1 MIRHYFKLAKKVLIK
16 NKYYTVINV
25 FGLVCGM
32 LSVLIIA
39 KYIGGSLYVD
49 NFHVKK
55 DRIYT
60 IAQEESSENNASI
73 KGETTYW
80 GLGEIVNQYPE
91 VLSVSRYNYHVESLV
106 ISEEDADSRIS
117 FIENKIFSTDSNFLK
132 IFSFPLIFG
141 NPETALSRVNS
152 IVITKSTSQKYFG
165 TTNALGKV
173 LTIRVSWG
181 KETMYEVTGVVED
194 IPKNSKFRFDFLVH
208 SSPLSTEYYW
218 DVPAHKT
225 YVLLSEKIESPKLET
240 KLTSDINEIAP
251 LEKTNKK
258 VVISL
263 EPFAKKQL
271 SSIEYMLA
279 VVGLFILL
287 ISWVNFINQSIG
299 QSYGRF
305 KEIGILRVMGATVAN
320 LKSQFYFES
329 GLICLTSLIISVV
342 VYLGLEPYLQS
353 FTNGHLLPLIGDPGF
368 INLAFLSIFII
379 GTVLVAAIPSMVLFS
394 HNLSSALQKGFG
406 GKIGSLRLRK
416 LLLIFQFSISTILMI
431 CIFVIMN
438 QLDFMSSKNK
448 GINIENTIIVKSPM
462 EKGTWESKTKKLRL
476 FKEKCKELSFLAG
489 ITSSS
494 TIPGEEYRRESF
506 LSLDDPNEKKLV
518 YLNGVDDRFLD
529 LYEIRFVAGG
539 NFIPNARWR
548 NRKGIILNESA
559 ARALGIIDFDKMMP
573 TKLLLD
579 GDKELELMGIVENY
593 HKTSLRY
600 EIRPMAF
607 QFNDNRGHFSLKVHS
622 LSNDYNDLQ
631 KKVSGIENVWAQV
644 YPDNP
649 FDYFLLAER
658 FKSQDKEDIYFAKL
672 FKIFTAL
679 SIVISCLGL
688 FGFSLLVS
696 TKRLREIGVRKI
708 FGASSF
714 NILVMFT
721 KGYLGSLSVATII
734 GIPIAYSLMT
744 IWLKNY
750 AYKVEIGFLSISLAV
765 LSLTLIFLFT
775 VLYHTIKSSTAN
787 PVTILRG

>member
-1 MIRHYFKLAKKVLIK
+1 M
-16 NKYYTVINV
+16 
-25 FGLVCGM
+25 
-32 LSVLIIA
+32 
-39 KYIGGSLYVD
+39 
-49 NFHVKK
+49 
-55 DRIYT
+55 
-60 IAQEESSENNASI
+60 
-73 KGETTYW
+73 
-80 GLGEIVNQYPE
+80 
-91 VLSVSRYNYHVESLV
+91 
-106 ISEEDADSRIS
+106 
-117 FIENKIFSTDSNFLK
+117 
-132 IFSFPLIFG
+132 
-141 NPETALSRVNS
+141 
-152 IVITKSTSQKYFG
+152 
-165 TTNALGKV
+165 
-173 LTIRVSWG
+173 
-181 KETMYEVTGVVED
+181 
-194 IPKNSKFRFDFLVH
+194 
-208 SSPLSTEYYW
+208 
-218 DVPAHKT
+218 
-225 YVLLSEKIESPKLET
+225 ET